1 MKHNNQQNFVQDNL
15 RRQKTKPNS
24 NLPKE
29 KSEIKHNYPKDI
41 KKEKS
46 KETAVYKRR
55 NKEYDIPIPRTRM
68 FDAKTLN
75 LNLGKN
81 RSRNYGNGGLY
92 PSGMTKLQN
101 EIRQRNYKERNNV
114 KHENEKKS
122 KGNIQSRYKL
132 IEDLKN
138 NNFREVR
145 YYSKSDKSQ
154 NSNRSNHSYLEVH
167 YFKELEGKDEID
179 VKLDR
184 IKTEIISSLIS
195 SFKNSIREAKNT
207 LLGELTSISNSLK
220 ILIIGQNKLIELQQN
235 NK

>member
-1 MKHNNQQNFVQDNL
+1 MKYNNKQNFIQYNL
-15 RRQKTKPNS
+15 RRQKTKLNS

-29 KSEIKHNYPKDI
+29 KSEIKYNYPKDI

-55 NKEYDIPIPRTRM
+55 NKEYDVPIPRTRM
-68 FDAKTLN
+68 VDSKTLN

-92 PSGMTKLQN
+92 HSGMTKLQN
-101 EIRQRNYKERNNV
+101 EIKQKNYKERNNV
-114 KHENEKKS
+114 KFENEKKF
-122 KGNIQSRYKL
+122 KGNIQSRYQL

-145 YYSKSDKSQ
+145 YHSKNDKSQ
-154 NSNRSNHSYLEVH
+154 NSNRINHSYFKIH
-167 YFKELEGKDEID
+167 YFKELEGKDELDI
-179 VKLDR
+179 KLDR
-184 IKTEIISSLIS
+184 FKTEIISSFNNFL
-195 SFKNSIREAKNT
+195 RETKNT
-207 LLGELTSISNSLK
+207 LLDALTSISNSLK
-220 ILIIGQNKLIELQQN
+220 ILIIGQNKLIELQKN

>member
-1 MKHNNQQNFVQDNL
+1 MKYNNKQNFIQDNL
-15 RRQKTKPNS
+15 RRQKTKLNS

-55 NKEYDIPIPRTRM
+55 NKEYDVSIPRTRM
-68 FDAKTLN
+68 FDSKTLK

-81 RSRNYGNGGLY
+81 GSRNYGNGGLY

-101 EIRQRNYKERNNV
+101 EIKQRNYKERNNV
-114 KHENEKKS
+114 KFENEKKT
-122 KGNIQSRYKL
+122 KGNIQSRYQL
-132 IEDLKN
+132 IENLKN
-138 NNFREVR
+138 NNFRKVC
-145 YYSKSDKSQ
+145 YHSKNDKSQ
-154 NSNRSNHSYLEVH
+154 NSNRNNHSYLKIH
-167 YFKELEGKDEID
+167 YFKEFEGKNEID
-179 VKLDR
+179 IKLDR
-184 IKTEIISSLIS
+184 IKTEIISS
-195 SFKNSIREAKNT
+195 FKNSIRETKNT

>member
-1 MKHNNQQNFVQDNL
+1 
-15 RRQKTKPNS
+15 
-24 NLPKE
+24 
-29 KSEIKHNYPKDI
+29 
-41 KKEKS
+41 
-46 KETAVYKRR
+46 
-55 NKEYDIPIPRTRM
+55 M

-114 KHENEKKS
+114 KHENEKNS

-145 YYSKSDKSQ
+145 YHSKNDKSQ
-154 NSNRSNHSYLEVH
+154 NSNRINHSYFKIH

-179 VKLDR
+179 IKLDR
-184 IKTEIISSLIS
+184 FKTEIISS
-195 SFKNSIREAKNT
+195 FKNSLRETKNT
-207 LLGELTSISNSLK
+207 LLDALTSISNSLK
-220 ILIIGQNKLIELQQN
+220 LLIIGQNKLIELQQN